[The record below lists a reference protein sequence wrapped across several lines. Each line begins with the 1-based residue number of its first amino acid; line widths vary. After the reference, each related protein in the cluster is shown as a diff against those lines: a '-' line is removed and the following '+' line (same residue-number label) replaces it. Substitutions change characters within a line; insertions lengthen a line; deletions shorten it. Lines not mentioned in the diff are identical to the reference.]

1 VSRDRPRVPWSGTFS
16 WWLAAFSIV
25 GIATLAWFGYRATAE
40 WQRSSVLLVERRA
53 DELAGTL
60 VAALTRDMRAVQT
73 GLLDGR
79 DWDANSAMSPF
90 DVIDTIS
97 ATFARYPY
105 PEAFFA
111 WSTEGRV
118 NVFFGRAERLP
129 SWLTSTGSREYPTEV
144 VVNPEVAAAVLTR
157 IEQDTMERRTY
168 SIFEM
173 SIAGVPYQVVARPSY
188 GRTGTTNGGFAVL
201 VNLSWV
207 RTNYFS
213 VITNQVS
220 RIGSLGGGL
229 IATIVDESGDT
240 LPGFQ
245 SPREA
250 PPQVA
255 RRFTVAF
262 FDPSITALK
271 HEGDLPLRVWTVHV
285 NGATDPTLALAA
297 RGARRTLLVIAAGA
311 VALALGL
318 FFSGRAA
325 RAMTQVNELRSDFVS
340 TVTHELKT
348 PVQVIRSI
356 GETLARGRVTDRER
370 LREYAQLLVQEGHR
384 LSRLIDNLLAYS
396 RVTDVTQLY
405 SFEPLQPAAIVDEAL
420 HGFHRLITEQ
430 GFHTEVDVPQTL
442 PAVRADRTS
451 IVLALDNLIDNAM
464 RYSGASRQ
472 LAIHGEA
479 REGTV
484 EIAIRD
490 CGIGIDPE
498 ELTRVTGRFIRGRS
512 APGAGS
518 GLGLS
523 IVSQIVK
530 DHGGALRLESVKGT
544 GTTAVIVLPAVNPR
558 IVNGDSRFTIHDCG

>member
-1 VSRDRPRVPWSGTFS
+1 MSEDRRRVPWSGAFS
-16 WWLAAFSIV
+16 WWLAAFSIA
-25 GIATLAWFGYRATAE
+25 GIATLAWLGYRATAE
-40 WQRSSVLLVERRA
+40 WQRSSALLVERRA
-53 DELAGTL
+53 EELAGTL
-60 VAALTRDMRAVQT
+60 VTALTRDMRAVQT

-79 DWDANSAMSPF
+79 DWDATSAMSPF

-111 WSTEGRV
+111 WSRGGRV

-129 SWLTSTGSREYPTEV
+129 SWLTSIGSREYPTEV
-144 VVNPEVAAAVLTR
+144 VLNPEVAAALLSR
-157 IEQDTMERRTY
+157 IGRDTSERRTH

-173 SIAGVPYQVVARPSY
+173 SIAGVPYQVIARPVY
-188 GRTGTTNGGFAVL
+188 GRTGTANGGFAAL

-207 RTNYFS
+207 RTNYFP

-220 RIGSLGGGL
+220 RIGSLGSGL
-229 IATIVDESGDT
+229 IPTIIDDSGDT

-245 SPREA
+245 PPREE

-255 RRFTVAF
+255 RTFTVAF

-271 HEGDLPLRVWTVHV
+271 READLPLRMWTVHV

-318 FFSGRAA
+318 FVSGRAA
-325 RAMTQVNELRSDFVS
+325 RAMTQINELRSDFVS

-356 GETLARGRVTDRER
+356 GETLARGRVTNGDR

-405 SFEPLQPAAIVDEAL
+405 SFEPLQPGAVVDEAL
-420 HGFHRLITEQ
+420 RGFHRLMTEQ
-430 GFHTEVDVPQTL
+430 AFHTHVDVPPTL
-442 PAVRADRTS
+442 PAVRADRTA
-451 IVLALDNLIDNAM
+451 IVLALDNLIDNAL
-464 RYSGASRQ
+464 RYSGESRQ
-472 LAIHGEA
+472 LTICGEA
-479 REGTV
+479 HDGVV

-490 CGIGIDPE
+490 FGLGIDAE
-498 ELTRVTGRFIRGRS
+498 ELPRVTSRFIRGRS
-512 APGAGS
+512 APGGGS

-523 IVSQIVK
+523 IVNQIVEG
-530 DHGGALRLESVKGT
+530 HGGALRLDSVKGA
-544 GTTAVIVLPAVNPR
+544 GTTAVIVLPAVE
-558 IVNGDSRFTIHDCG
+558 G

>member
-1 VSRDRPRVPWSGTFS
+1 VSGDRPRVPWSGTFS
-16 WWLAAFSIV
+16 WWLAAFSIA
-25 GIATLAWFGYRATAE
+25 GIATVAWFGSRATTE
-40 WQRSSVLLVERRA
+40 WQRSSALLVERHA
-53 DELAGTL
+53 EELAGTL
-60 VAALTRDMRAVQT
+60 VTALTRDMRAVQT

-79 DWDANSAMSPF
+79 DWDASSAMSPF

-111 WSTEGRV
+111 WSSGGRI
-118 NVFFGRAERLP
+118 NVFFGRSERLP

-144 VVNPEVAAAVLTR
+144 VLNPEVAAALLSR
-157 IEQDTMERRTY
+157 IGRDTAERRTH
-168 SIFEM
+168 SIFET
-173 SIAGVPYQVVARPSY
+173 SIAGVPYQVIARPVY
-188 GRTGTTNGGFAVL
+188 GRTDIVNGGFAVL

-207 RTNYFS
+207 RTNYFP

-220 RIGSLGGGL
+220 RIGSLGSGL
-229 IATIVDESGDT
+229 IATIVDDSGET

-245 SPREA
+245 PPRQE

-271 HEGDLPLRVWTVHV
+271 READLPLRMWTVHV

-356 GETLARGRVTDRER
+356 GETLARGRVMNGDR
-370 LREYAQLLVQEGHR
+370 LREYAQLLVQESHR

-405 SFEPLQPAAIVDEAL
+405 SFEPLQPAAVVDEAL
-420 HGFHRLITEQ
+420 RGFHRLMTEQ
-430 GFHTEVDVPQTL
+430 GFHTRVDVPATL

-464 RYSGASRQ
+464 RYSGESRE
-472 LAIHGEA
+472 LTIRGEA
-479 REGTV
+479 HDRTV

-490 CGIGIDPE
+490 YGLGIDAE

-523 IVSQIVK
+523 IVNQIIK
-530 DHGGALRLESVKGT
+530 DHGGALRLDSVKGA
-544 GTTAVIVLPAVNPR
+544 GTTAVIVLPAVEA
-558 IVNGDSRFTIHDCG
+558 

>member
-1 VSRDRPRVPWSGTFS
+1 VSGDRPRVPWSGTFS
-16 WWLAAFSIV
+16 WWLAAFSIA
-25 GIATLAWFGYRATAE
+25 GIATVAWFGSRATTE
-40 WQRSSVLLVERRA
+40 WQRSSALLVERHA
-53 DELAGTL
+53 EELAGTL
-60 VAALTRDMRAVQT
+60 VTALTRDMRAVQT

-79 DWDANSAMSPF
+79 DWDASSAMSPF

-111 WSTEGRV
+111 WSSGGRI
-118 NVFFGRAERLP
+118 NVFFGRSERLP

-144 VVNPEVAAAVLTR
+144 VLNPEVAAALLSR
-157 IEQDTMERRTY
+157 IGRDTAERRTH
-168 SIFEM
+168 SIFET
-173 SIAGVPYQVVARPSY
+173 SIAGVPYQVIARPVY
-188 GRTGTTNGGFAVL
+188 GRTGIVNGGFAVL

-207 RTNYFS
+207 RTNYFP

-220 RIGSLGGGL
+220 RIGSLGSGL
-229 IATIVDESGDT
+229 IATIVDDSGET

-245 SPREA
+245 PPRQE

-271 HEGDLPLRVWTVHV
+271 READLPLRMWTVHV

-356 GETLARGRVTDRER
+356 GETLARGRVMNGDR
-370 LREYAQLLVQEGHR
+370 LREYAQLLVQESHR

-405 SFEPLQPAAIVDEAL
+405 SFEPLQPAAVVDEAL
-420 HGFHRLITEQ
+420 RGFHRLMTEQ
-430 GFHTEVDVPQTL
+430 GFHTRVDVPATL

-464 RYSGASRQ
+464 RYSGESRE
-472 LAIHGEA
+472 LTIRGEA
-479 REGTV
+479 HDRTV

-490 CGIGIDPE
+490 YGLGIDAE

-523 IVSQIVK
+523 IVNQIIK
-530 DHGGALRLESVKGT
+530 DHGGALRLDSVKGA
-544 GTTAVIVLPAVNPR
+544 GTTAVIVLPAVEA
-558 IVNGDSRFTIHDCG
+558 

>member
-1 VSRDRPRVPWSGTFS
+1 
-16 WWLAAFSIV
+16 
-25 GIATLAWFGYRATAE
+25 
-40 WQRSSVLLVERRA
+40 
-53 DELAGTL
+53 
-60 VAALTRDMRAVQT
+60 MRAVQT

-79 DWDANSAMSPF
+79 DWDASSAISPF

-111 WSTEGRV
+111 WSSGGRV

-144 VVNPEVAAAVLTR
+144 VVNPEVAAALLTR
-157 IEQDTMERRTY
+157 IGRDTSDRRAH

-173 SIAGVPYQVVARPSY
+173 SIAGVPYQVIARPAY
-188 GRTGTTNGGFAVL
+188 GRTATSNGGFAVL

-213 VITNQVS
+213 VITDQVS
-220 RIGSLGGGL
+220 RIGSLGTGL
-229 IATIVDESGDT
+229 IATITDDHDQT

-245 SPREA
+245 APRA
-250 PPQVA
+250 TPPKIA
-255 RRFTVAF
+255 RGFTVAF

-271 HEGDLPLRVWTVHV
+271 READLPLRTWTVHV
-285 NGATDPTLALAA
+285 NGSADPTLALAA

-356 GETLARGRVTDRER
+356 GETLARGRVTDGER

-405 SFEPLQPAAIVDEAL
+405 SFEPLQPAAVVDEAL
-420 HGFHRLITEQ
+420 RGFHRLMTEQ
-430 GFHTEVDVPQTL
+430 GFDTEIDVPPTL
-442 PAVRADRTS
+442 PPVRADRTS

-464 RYSGASRQ
+464 RYSGESRQ
-472 LAIHGEA
+472 LTIHGE
-479 REGTV
+479 THDHVV

-490 CGIGIDPE
+490 YGLGIDAE

-523 IVSQIVK
+523 IVNQIVK

-544 GTTAVIVLPAVNPR
+544 GTTAVIVLPVSTTNR
-558 IVNGDSRFTIHDCG
+558 DS

>member
-1 VSRDRPRVPWSGTFS
+1 MSGDRPRVPGSGTFS
-16 WWLAAFSIV
+16 WWLAAFSIA
-25 GIATLAWFGYRATAE
+25 GIATLAWFGSRATTE
-40 WQRSSVLLVERRA
+40 WQRSSALLVERHA
-53 DELAGTL
+53 EELAGTL
-60 VAALTRDMRAVQT
+60 VTALTRDMRAVQT

-79 DWDANSAMSPF
+79 DWDASSAMSPF

-111 WSTEGRV
+111 WSSGGRI
-118 NVFFGRAERLP
+118 NVFFGRSERLP

-144 VVNPEVAAAVLTR
+144 VLNPEVAAALLSR
-157 IEQDTMERRTY
+157 IGRDTAERRTH
-168 SIFEM
+168 SIFET
-173 SIAGVPYQVVARPSY
+173 SIAGVPYQVIARPVY
-188 GRTGTTNGGFAVL
+188 GRTGIVNGGFAVL

-207 RTNYFS
+207 RTNYFP

-220 RIGSLGGGL
+220 RIGSLGSGL
-229 IATIVDESGDT
+229 IATIVDDSGET

-245 SPREA
+245 PPRQE

-271 HEGDLPLRVWTVHV
+271 READLPLRMWTVHV

-356 GETLARGRVTDRER
+356 GETLARGRVTNGDR

-405 SFEPLQPAAIVDEAL
+405 SFESLQPAAVVDEAL
-420 HGFHRLITEQ
+420 RGFHRLMTEQ
-430 GFHTEVDVPQTL
+430 GFHTRVDVPPTL
-442 PAVRADRTS
+442 PAVLAL
-451 IVLALDNLIDNAM
+451 IVLFM
-464 RYSGASRQ
+464 MC
-472 LAIHGEA
+472 
-479 REGTV
+479 TV
-484 EIAIRD
+484 VPCRA
-490 CGIGIDPE
+490 
-498 ELTRVTGRFIRGRS
+498 
-512 APGAGS
+512 
-518 GLGLS
+518 
-523 IVSQIVK
+523 
-530 DHGGALRLESVKGT
+530 
-544 GTTAVIVLPAVNPR
+544 
-558 IVNGDSRFTIHDCG
+558 

>member
-1 VSRDRPRVPWSGTFS
+1 VSGDRPRLPWSGTFS
-16 WWLAAFSIV
+16 WWLAAFSIA

-40 WQRSSVLLVERRA
+40 WQRSSALLTERRA
-53 DELAGTL
+53 EELAGTL
-60 VAALTRDMRAVQT
+60 VTALTRDMRAVQT

-79 DWDANSAMSPF
+79 DWDATSALSPF

-111 WSTEGRV
+111 WSSGSRV

-144 VVNPEVAAAVLTR
+144 VVNPEVAAALLTR
-157 IEQDTMERRTY
+157 IGRDTAERHTH
-168 SIFEM
+168 SIFEI
-173 SIAGVPYQVVARPSY
+173 SIAGVPYQVIARPAY
-188 GRTGTTNGGFAVL
+188 GTGTANGGFAVL
-201 VNLSWV
+201 VNLNWA

-220 RIGSLGGGL
+220 RIGSLGSGL
-229 IATIVDESGDT
+229 TATITDDSGET

-245 SPREA
+245 PPREA
-250 PPQVA
+250 PPQIA

-271 HEGDLPLRVWTVHV
+271 READLPLRAWTVHV
-285 NGATDPTLALAA
+285 NGSADPTLALAA

-356 GETLARGRVTDRER
+356 GETLARGRVSDGER

-405 SFEPLQPAAIVDEAL
+405 SFEPLQPAAMVDEAL
-420 HGFHRLITEQ
+420 RGFHRLMTEQ
-430 GFHTEVDVPQTL
+430 GFQIQLDVPPTL

-464 RYSGASRQ
+464 RYSGDSRQ
-472 LAIHGEA
+472 LTIRGEA
-479 REGTV
+479 RDHAV
-484 EIAIRD
+484 EIAVRD
-490 CGIGIDPE
+490 YGVGIDAE
-498 ELTRVTGRFIRGRS
+498 ELTRVTGRFVRGRS
-512 APGAGS
+512 AAGAGS

-523 IVSQIVK
+523 IVNQIIK
-530 DHGGALRLESVKGT
+530 DHGGVLRLESVKGT
-544 GTTAVIVLPAVNPR
+544 GTTAVIVLPA
-558 IVNGDSRFTIHDCG
+558 SSAAL

>member
-1 VSRDRPRVPWSGTFS
+1 MSGDRPRGPWSGTFS
-16 WWLAAFSIV
+16 WWLAAFSIA
-25 GIATLAWFGYRATAE
+25 GIATLAWFGSRATTE
-40 WQRSSVLLVERRA
+40 WQRSSALLVERHA
-53 DELAGTL
+53 EELAGTL
-60 VAALTRDMRAVQT
+60 VTALTRDMRAVQT

-79 DWDANSAMSPF
+79 DWDASSAMSPF

-111 WSTEGRV
+111 WSSGGRI
-118 NVFFGRAERLP
+118 NVFFGRSERLP

-144 VVNPEVAAAVLTR
+144 VLNPEVAAALLSR
-157 IEQDTMERRTY
+157 IGRDTAERRTH
-168 SIFEM
+168 SIFET
-173 SIAGVPYQVVARPSY
+173 SIAGVPYQVIARPVY
-188 GRTGTTNGGFAVL
+188 GRTGIVNGGFAML

-207 RTNYFS
+207 RTNYFP
-213 VITNQVS
+213 VITTQVS
-220 RIGSLGGGL
+220 RIGSLGSGL
-229 IATIVDESGDT
+229 IATIVDDSGET

-245 SPREA
+245 PPRQE

-271 HEGDLPLRVWTVHV
+271 READLPLRTWTVHV

-356 GETLARGRVTDRER
+356 GETLARGRVMNGDR
-370 LREYAQLLVQEGHR
+370 LREYAQLLVQESHR

-405 SFEPLQPAAIVDEAL
+405 SFEPLQPAAVVDEAL
-420 HGFHRLITEQ
+420 RGFHRLMTEQ
-430 GFHTEVDVPQTL
+430 GFHTRVDVPPTL

-464 RYSGASRQ
+464 RYSGESRE
-472 LAIHGEA
+472 LRISGEA
-479 REGTV
+479 HDRTV

-490 CGIGIDPE
+490 YGLGIDAE

-523 IVSQIVK
+523 IVNQIIK
-530 DHGGALRLESVKGT
+530 DHGGALRLDSVKGA
-544 GTTAVIVLPAVNPR
+544 GTTAVIVLPAVEA
-558 IVNGDSRFTIHDCG
+558 